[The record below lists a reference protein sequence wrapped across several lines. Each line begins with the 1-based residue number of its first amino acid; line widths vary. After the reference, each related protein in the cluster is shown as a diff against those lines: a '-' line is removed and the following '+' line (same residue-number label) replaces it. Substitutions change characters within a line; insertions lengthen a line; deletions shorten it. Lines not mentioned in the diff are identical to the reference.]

1 MNIIKN
7 LCWLISLSLMLSACR
22 ADDTYNYSFDTGGY
36 GGKGWPIWVEELVFN
51 ESWGVPVG
59 ALSGGVSDTSKRLP
73 GGKAAGAG
81 HVPLPQTIRARWFS
95 YRTQTFYEATL
106 DISEEKRAQIKEW
119 FERYPRKGYLHNL
132 VTGISGEGTMQA
144 WWLAVCV
151 NSLAGCPKYERN
163 YFELAPR
170 IQATVAEGDARIH
183 SAGTEQ
189 EVEMGNLPPEVLDL
203 IPLPPTTD
211 GPLGQSPLKQ
221 QSGH

>member
-1 MNIIKN
+1 MNILKN
-7 LCWLISLSLMLSACR
+7 LYWLILLSLILSGCR

-36 GGKGWPIWVEELVFN
+36 GGKGWPIWVEKLVFN
-51 ESWGVPVG
+51 ETWGVPVG

-81 HVPLPQTIRARWFS
+81 YVPLPQTIRARWFS

-106 DISEEKRAQIKEW
+106 EISEEKGAQIKDW
-119 FERYPRKGYLHNL
+119 FERYPTESGFSHAL
-132 VTGISGEGTMQA
+132 VSGISGEGSMQV
-144 WWLAVCV
+144 WWSVICV
-151 NSLAGCPKYERN
+151 NSRGGCTKHDSYE
-163 YFELAPR
+163 FELAPR

-203 IPLPPTTD
+203 IPP
-211 GPLGQSPLKQ
+211 GS
-221 QSGH
+221 